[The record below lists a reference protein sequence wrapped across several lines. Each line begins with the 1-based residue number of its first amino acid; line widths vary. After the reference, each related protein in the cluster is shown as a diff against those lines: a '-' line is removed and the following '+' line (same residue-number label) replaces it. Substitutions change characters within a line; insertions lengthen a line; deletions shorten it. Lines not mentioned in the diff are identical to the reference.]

1 MSLDR
6 AFNRRQ
12 EYREDH
18 GEYPPNDWLKKEKT
32 MSHPDPR
39 ENFEDK
45 PGDFPII
52 RTEIDGVTG
61 TTRLKLTYQ
70 GWLDDLPTPIQQKL
84 GQLIWRLHE
93 YADNLS
99 ISQQIAVIDS
109 ISAPYDGALDRLS
122 RRLKAE
128 EAAFLEE
135 ERRDDPDGTEDGHDD
150 GPDGEPYIR
159 EGEDYGAA

>member
-61 TTRLKLTYQ
+61 TTRLKLTIHLTKGNGYVE
-70 GWLDDLPTPIQQKL
+70 P
-84 GQLIWRLHE
+84 E
-93 YADNLS
+93 
-99 ISQQIAVIDS
+99 SQE
-109 ISAPYDGALDRLS
+109 L
-122 RRLKAE
+122 
-128 EAAFLEE
+128 
-135 ERRDDPDGTEDGHDD
+135 
-150 GPDGEPYIR
+150 
-159 EGEDYGAA
+159 

>member
-1 MSLDR
+1 
-6 AFNRRQ
+6 
-12 EYREDH
+12 
-18 GEYPPNDWLKKEKT
+18 
-32 MSHPDPR
+32 MSHPDPKQ
-39 ENFEDK
+39 NFEDE
-45 PGDFPII
+45 PDDFTIT
-52 RTEIDGVTG
+52 RTEPGEHHG
-61 TTRLKLTYQ
+61 QTRLTDVSQ
-70 GWLDDLPTPIQQKL
+70 GWLNDLPTPIQQKL
-84 GQLIWRLHE
+84 GQLIWRLSE
-93 YADNLS
+93 DSDDLS

-159 EGEDYGAA
+159 EGEDHGAA